1 MKNIMIAVAAL
12 AVGTAAGNAVELVP
26 GATIHGFTVKSV
38 TDLPEVKGR
47 LVRMTYEKN
56 GADLAWLDRDDDNKT
71 FAIVFRTIPED
82 DTGVA
87 HIIEHSVLC

>member
-1 MKNIMIAVAAL
+1 MTMKALVGCTLMCGMAGAEVA
-12 AVGTAAGNAVELVP
+12 P
-26 GATIHGFTVKSV
+26 GVSMSGFTVKSV

-71 FAIVFRTIPED
+71 FAIVYRTIPED

-87 HIIEHSVLC
+87 HILEH